1 MDIWTAAAVLSILT
15 RMCYS
20 GDLRCSCV
28 LHVIPTFMLIV
39 WILYT
44 LVEFSLVTCCHWVFR
59 CCDVCCCT
67 RLLLQQWSLS
77 AAVDARNPLE
87 FSPSLAECT
96 AAAVLISENSSD
108 LIVLWLMVLHFIH
121 LIFTLD
127 CGPSHL
133 LVSALTCRFPFLWS
147 LPLCFTFETF
157 RTFVD
162 VWALPHAHGR
172 SHEPFGA
179 WSDFWG
185 LGVHSSQLVLIIR
198 AFNSLW

>member
-1 MDIWTAAAVLSILT
+1 MFVGSCNDYSLPPVIHKHFASDVSQCCGLYQLCGMDIWTAAAVLSILT

-20 GDLRCSCV
+20 GDLMCSRV

-108 LIVLWLMVLHFIH
+108 LIVL
-121 LIFTLD
+121 
-127 CGPSHL
+127 
-133 LVSALTCRFPFLWS
+133 
-147 LPLCFTFETF
+147 
-157 RTFVD
+157 
-162 VWALPHAHGR
+162 
-172 SHEPFGA
+172 
-179 WSDFWG
+179 
-185 LGVHSSQLVLIIR
+185 
-198 AFNSLW
+198 